1 MMRRNSGLRMR
12 SIASNVMRCGSS
24 MMTAVPCGE
33 RWREVF
39 ALAEAMARS
48 AVQKTLKAEAAVGY
62 NLPE

>member
-1 MMRRNSGLRMR
+1 VVYR
-12 SIASNVMRCGSS
+12 S
-24 MMTAVPCGE
+24 TAVPCRA

-39 ALAEAMARS
+39 ALAEVMARP